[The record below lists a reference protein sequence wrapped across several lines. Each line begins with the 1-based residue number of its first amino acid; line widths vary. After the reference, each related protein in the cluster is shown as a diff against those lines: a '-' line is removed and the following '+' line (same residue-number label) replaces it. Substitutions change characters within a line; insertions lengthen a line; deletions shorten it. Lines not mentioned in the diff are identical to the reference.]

1 LLAAHDHDPHRDDDP
16 MSPKEGSHYSDTG
29 TLTGENPAP
38 AHAAACT
45 GVEFQ
50 AGSGL
55 TFRGQAYRLLDEGDG
70 VPQTIALIG

>member
-1 LLAAHDHDPHRDDDP
+1 LLAAHDQYPNYDDDP
-16 MSPKEGSHYSDTG
+16 MSLKEGSQYSDTG
-29 TLTGENPAP
+29 TLTGENPAQ